1 MLSLCEPLVSVIKC
15 LSPPGEAG
23 EGIDLTRIVFTT
35 DTLSSPMAGA
45 QTKLAQ
51 AEKELTMCLF

>member
-15 LSPPGEAG
+15 LLSAGEAG
-23 EGIDLTRIVFTT
+23 EDIDTTRVVFTT

-45 QTKLAQ
+45 QTKLA
-51 AEKELTMCLF
+51 